1 MAHNIKCVACKG
13 SHQSIVEMKSCHKQH
28 NVFHGQEEG
37 PAKVQTKVQ
46 TKAKPQVKTEVKPTV
61 TSTFRKFNTRE
72 EAEEFISAN
81 SHVGLVI
88 EVKNGP
94 RRAVQDEAGLW
105 HDVTEKTFVV
115 RKANR

>member
-13 SHQSIVEMKSCHKQH
+13 SHQSIVEMKNCHKQH

-37 PAKVQTKVQ
+37 PAKVQTK
-46 TKAKPQVKTEVKPTV
+46 AKPQVKTEVKPTV
-61 TSTFRKFNTRE
+61 TSNFPKFNTRE

-81 SHVGLVI
+81 SHVELVI
-88 EVKNGP
+88 EVKSGP

-105 HDVTEKTFVV
+105 HDVTQKTFIVK
-115 RKANR
+115 RANR